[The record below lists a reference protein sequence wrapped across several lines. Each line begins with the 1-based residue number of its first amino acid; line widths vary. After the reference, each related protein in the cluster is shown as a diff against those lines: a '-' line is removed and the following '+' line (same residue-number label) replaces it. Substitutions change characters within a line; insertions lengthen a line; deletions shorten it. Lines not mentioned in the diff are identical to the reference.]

1 MMTIPG
7 GRRRIVWQ
15 AAEKGETG
23 AARRESLAQGSVA
36 FNNLTIRHLFCSADS
51 VVQRD
56 LFQLKSTKIDVFVE
70 HNC

>member
-15 AAEKGETG
+15 AAEKGGTG

-36 FNNLTIRHLFCSADS
+36 FNNLTI
-51 VVQRD
+51 
-56 LFQLKSTKIDVFVE
+56 
-70 HNC
+70 

>member
-23 AARRESLAQGSVA
+23 AARRESLAQGSVVS
-36 FNNLTIRHLFCSADS
+36 NTLIILNILY
-51 VVQRD
+51 
-56 LFQLKSTKIDVFVE
+56 
-70 HNC
+70 